1 MVDFS
6 EQIDMKTRKRK
17 ELVNKHLC
25 EKKNT
30 TKKKENVGYEVITS
44 TDVPFQLNKETA
56 PRFMRQFQKK
66 HDHWFKFVI
75 FQHESVNYI
84 YVVKGNKVNKHSVC
98 VLKGFLDLHKGDP
111 MYDAANRV
119 YKDLIRMNGT
129 IGSKKT
135 LRKKL
140 NKFVEN
146 EMPCMPVL
154 SAGSGTVN
162 EDGTICLNTKSG
174 HYKPTKRDIEFA
186 KDIFEDL
193 LHVDIQIQLK
203 TDKDLLKE
211 KYGDKYKNYTGIC
224 L

>member
-6 EQIDMKTRKRK
+6 EQLDMKTRKRK

-25 EKKNT
+25 KKKNT

-44 TDVPFQLNKETA
+44 TEVPFQLNKESLS
-56 PRFMRQFQKK
+56 RFMRQFQKK
-66 HDHWFKFVI
+66 NDKWFKFVI
-75 FQHESVNYI
+75 FDHESVNYI

-119 YKDLIRMNGT
+119 YKDLIRMNGP

-135 LRKKL
+135 LRKKI

-193 LHVDIQIQLK
+193 LDVDIQIQLK
-203 TDKDLLKE
+203 TDKYLLKE